1 MNGFP
6 EISDIFK
13 GFNIIFIVV
22 SIFTLLIFIF
32 VIALIVS
39 PKLRGKLMSQQVKSV
54 KHMTDYAKEDLID
67 INTNLED
74 VAITSKKKTLD
85 KHGENLESIT
95 TREAD
100 IQSRGIEKKVRAIK
114 KGLSEESIYC
124 KYCGS
129 KIDADSIYCS
139 KCGACL

>member
-1 MNGFP
+1 
-6 EISDIFK
+6 
-13 GFNIIFIVV
+13 
-22 SIFTLLIFIF
+22 
-32 VIALIVS
+32 
-39 PKLRGKLMSQQVKSV
+39 
-54 KHMTDYAKEDLID
+54 MTDYAKEDLID

-129 KIDADSIYCS
+129 KIDADSVFCS
-139 KCGACL
+139 KCGECL